1 MEMKKLWTVLALY
14 FVIVSGVYAKDTKN
28 ETKVCFAVTMSCHSC
43 QQKIEKNMAYEK
55 GVKDLE
61 VSLDNET
68 VIITYRPDKTD
79 EEQLKAA
86 LQKLGY
92 KVVKIETQPIKE
104 KK

>member
-1 MEMKKLWTVLALY
+1 
-14 FVIVSGVYAKDTKN
+14 
-28 ETKVCFAVTMSCHSC
+28 
-43 QQKIEKNMAYEK
+43 MAYEK

-61 VSLDNET
+61 VSLDNQT

-79 EEQLKAA
+79 EGQLKAA